1 MLNGNKTLRIF
12 DSFKIDKNLPK
23 WKEKA
28 ENFETDSSLTFVS
41 ESDNW
46 STTPSINSDDLIT
59 EFRKSS
65 IDYLQYL
72 KNQLDVQ
79 GGNLSIFS
87 KFKFYTFIYFTSLFL
102 KDKKKNIIIETKYSI
117 EDFFL
122 TIKNSKMELNKTKDI
137 LKKYEDVLIEA
148 RKNGQQSLVEKLIKM
163 KDVIS
168 SECRL
173 IENGI
178 TKYVTEDQV
187 VKFYKGTDKNKKL
200 KLTYVENYIRVIP
213 SDVIEL
219 KDATD
224 ELKVFDNYVILH
236 YDPLNNSTD
245 LTEVEKEKAKDP
257 IMFGVIQ
264 NSRKLYFIGDWI
276 DEYCDLTLDKMMETI
291 GAKEKKLTNRTV
303 KSYIN
308 SI

>member
-28 ENFETDSSLTFVS
+28 ENFEIDSSLTFVS

-276 DEYCDLTLDKMMETI
+276 DEYCDLTFDKMMETI